1 MRVRSTQLLRG
12 KPRGAAERCT
22 VASLECE
29 AVQVDGHVDIEHS
42 HVSTQFEAA
51 ILQPIAEAPEDHI
64 KVRTLFNRFS
74 PCSPIFGM
82 NGCVYGV
89 GFPKVKS
96 GGNGFS
102 MALTLYRFG
111 QMKVERFACIYGEA
125 SSQSENDWV
134 SNHHL
139 SIKFR
144 FHYHSRK
151 AIGSLGTS
159 CHM

>member
-1 MRVRSTQLLRG
+1 MRVRRTQLLRG

-42 HVSTQFEAA
+42 HVCTQFEAA

-64 KVRTLFNRFS
+64 KVRILFNRFS

-96 GGNGFS
+96 RGVWFQHGARGFS
-102 MALTLYRFG
+102 THSLQVWTDEGGAFCMHLWRGF
-111 QMKVERFACIYGEA
+111 QSVGE
-125 SSQSENDWV
+125 
-134 SNHHL
+134 
-139 SIKFR
+139 
-144 FHYHSRK
+144 
-151 AIGSLGTS
+151 
-159 CHM
+159 